1 MGLLT
6 LRWNDFETNISSTYL
21 DLKDDKDFAD
31 VTLVSADDQ
40 QVEAH
45 KVILAASSPFFKRV
59 LKRNPHQHPLVYLKG
74 VSSAELKE
82 VLNYI
87 YLGAANV
94 PEANLNSFFALA
106 KELELKGLTSGDE
119 STSQQRSSRQ
129 SPAQQ
134 VNQRPTSPQVV
145 QEPPLLTNN
154 NDGAGGGGDA
164 FGGYGAPAAVHLKKE
179 ELDYGNMEEE
189 DYGPSDLG
197 AEEQHAGGD
206 DDDDHR
212 NQDYSQNQEQ
222 CSQIFVYHEFIAPQS
237 FSGGGLVFKWK
248 LVTMEHV

>member
-1 MGLLT
+1 MGSLT

-59 LKRNPHQHPLVYLKG
+59 LKRNPHQHPLIYLKG

-94 PEANLNSFFALA
+94 PEANLNSFLALA
-106 KELELKGLTSGDE
+106 KELELKGLTRVRDE
-119 STSQQRSSRQ
+119 STSQQRSARQ

-134 VNQRPTSPQVV
+134 MNQWPTSPQVV
-145 QEPPLLTNN
+145 QKSPLLTNN
-154 NDGAGGGGDA
+154 NDGAGGGGDS
-164 FGGYGAPAAVHLKKE
+164 FGGYGAAVHLKKE
-179 ELDYGNMEEE
+179 ELDYGNMEKE
-189 DYGPSDLG
+189 DYGPSELG

-206 DDDDHR
+206 EDDDHG

-222 CSQIFVYHEFIAPQS
+222 CSQNF
-237 FSGGGLVFKWK
+237 
-248 LVTMEHV
+248 VTMS